1 MQKQFD
7 IYFKNLFPRVKESS
21 NIFLSS
27 NFLVTNT
34 KDFENVKIDFDN
46 PNKWIKK
53 DLPNKITQLM
63 HCCQLSKI
71 EDVKK
76 LLQANVDVNTK
87 KLNDNCTAL
96 ICCFGNNYNITKN
109 QIEIMELLIPKMSI
123 DALNAKLIKKNE
135 TAMSYAIENGLVDI
149 VKLLIDNNV
158 DLNEKCTLD
167 EISYLYYCI
176 QLIYFSNLNLD
187 DYLNFLRYGSK
198 SVSSS
203 QKESSKIIQA
213 NPLINNI
220 FDNEIQLNLSNMINN
235 PRHKPILDDIQKVNH
250 KRYKDNFSVILLDI
264 DDFKPINDTYGH
276 LEGDQCLKAISKV
289 FQDTIRNP
297 EDHVARFGGEEFVIL
312 LPGCKAEA
320 AACVGKKLIENVDA
334 LSVCKDSVLYGKNV
348 TISVGLASVIPDKKS
363 HMHDFLDQADQALYE
378 SKAEGR
384 HCLRVYAS
392 FEN

>member
-96 ICCFGNNYNITKN
+96 ICCFGNNYNITEN
-109 QIEIMELLIPKMSI
+109 QFEIMELLIPKMSI

-235 PRHKPILDDIQKVNH
+235 PRHKPILDDIQQVNH
-250 KRYKDNFSVILLDI
+250 KRYKHNSKNYYKIFDLLVDNLSNVDI
-264 DDFKPINDTYGH
+264 RERNGFTPLIFATEINDTYLVKRL
-276 LEGDQCLKAISKV
+276 LEKGA
-289 FQDTIRNP
+289 NP
-297 EDHVARFGGEEFVIL
+297 DYYNNFNYRAYDYAKLNKNEELMDL
-312 LPGCKAEA
+312 L
-320 AACVGKKLIENVDA
+320 
-334 LSVCKDSVLYGKNV
+334 
-348 TISVGLASVIPDKKS
+348 T
-363 HMHDFLDQADQALYE
+363 
-378 SKAEGR
+378 
-384 HCLRVYAS
+384 
-392 FEN
+392 